1 MSTYNSRQKLAPH
14 KLGHVVRAAML
25 ALVLGTGL
33 AACSSDDG
41 QEEYVERPA
50 EELYTDAANAMDAR
64 DFENAAKL
72 FDEVERQHPYS
83 RWATQAQLM
92 AGFAHYQ
99 NLDYDEAILALDRF
113 IQLHPGHK
121 DIAYAYYLKALSYY
135 EQITDVKR
143 DQAVTEEAMSG
154 LRQVFTRFP
163 ESKYARDAKLKYELT
178 EDHLAGKEM
187 SIGRY
192 YEKRGQYQAAINRFR
207 EVVEKY
213 QTTSHVPEALHR
225 LTESYLAL
233 GVIPEAQASAAVL
246 GYNFPGSDWYEDSYA
261 LLAEEGYEPVRPE
274 KGWLARMMDNVA
286 KAF

>member
-1 MSTYNSRQKLAPH
+1 MTAPIGSRSGNRFRPVL
-14 KLGHVVRAAML
+14 LGL
-25 ALVLGTGL
+25 ALVLSL
-33 AACSSDDG
+33 AACSGDDEG
-41 QEEYVERPA
+41 VAYVERPA
-50 EELYTDAANAMDAR
+50 EEIYNTAANALDSGR
-64 DFENAAKL
+64 YQEAAQQ

-83 RWATQAQLM
+83 EWATRAQLM
-92 AGFAHYQ
+92 AGYAYYQ
-99 NLDYDEAILALDRF
+99 DLDYDQAILALERF
-113 IQLHPGHK
+113 IQLQPGHK
-121 DIAYAYYLKALSYY
+121 DIAYAYYLRALSYY

-143 DQAVTEEAMSG
+143 DQAVTQQAMDG

-163 ESKYARDAKLKYELT
+163 ESKYARDARLKFELT

-192 YEKRGQYQAAINRFR
+192 YQKRGQYQAAINRYR
-207 EVVEKY
+207 RVVDEF

-233 GVIPEAQASAAVL
+233 GVVPEAQAAAAVL

-274 KGWLARMMDNVA
+274 KGWMARMMDKVA
-286 KAF
+286 NAF

>member
-1 MSTYNSRQKLAPH
+1 MTAPIGSCSGNRFRPIL
-14 KLGHVVRAAML
+14 LGL
-25 ALVLGTGL
+25 ALVLSL
-33 AACSSDDG
+33 AACTSDDEG
-41 QEEYVERPA
+41 VAYVERPA
-50 EELYTDAANAMDAR
+50 EEIYNTAANALDAGR
-64 DFENAAKL
+64 YQEAAQQ

-83 RWATQAQLM
+83 EWATRAQLM
-92 AGFAHYQ
+92 AGYAYYQ
-99 NLDYDEAILALDRF
+99 DLDYDQAILALERF
-113 IQLHPGHK
+113 IQLQPGHK
-121 DIAYAYYLKALSYY
+121 DIAYAYYLRALSYY

-143 DQAVTEEAMSG
+143 DQAVTQQAMDG

-163 ESKYARDAKLKYELT
+163 ESKYARDARLKFELT

-192 YEKRGQYQAAINRFR
+192 YQKRGQYQAAINRYR
-207 EVVEKY
+207 RVVDEF

-233 GVIPEAQASAAVL
+233 GVVPEAQAAAAVL

-274 KGWLARMMDNVA
+274 KGWMARMMDKVA
-286 KAF
+286 NAF

>member
-1 MSTYNSRQKLAPH
+1 MTAPIGSRSGNRFRPIL
-14 KLGHVVRAAML
+14 LGL
-25 ALVLGTGL
+25 ALVLSL
-33 AACSSDDG
+33 AACTSDDEG
-41 QEEYVERPA
+41 VAYVERPA
-50 EELYTDAANAMDAR
+50 EEIYNTAANALDAGR
-64 DFENAAKL
+64 YQEAAQQ

-83 RWATQAQLM
+83 EWATRAQLM
-92 AGFAHYQ
+92 AGYAYYQ
-99 NLDYDEAILALDRF
+99 DLDYDQAILALERF
-113 IQLHPGHK
+113 IQLQPGHK
-121 DIAYAYYLKALSYY
+121 DIAYAYYLRALSYY

-143 DQAVTEEAMSG
+143 DQAVTQQAMDG

-163 ESKYARDAKLKYELT
+163 ESKYARDARLKFELT

-192 YEKRGQYQAAINRFR
+192 YQKRGQYQAAINRYR
-207 EVVEKY
+207 RVVDEF

-233 GVIPEAQASAAVL
+233 GVVPEAQAAAAVL

-274 KGWLARMMDNVA
+274 KGWMARMMDKVA
-286 KAF
+286 NAF

>member
-1 MSTYNSRQKLAPH
+1 MTAPIGSCSGNRFRPIL
-14 KLGHVVRAAML
+14 LGL
-25 ALVLGTGL
+25 ALVLSL
-33 AACSSDDG
+33 AACSSDDEG
-41 QEEYVERPA
+41 VAYVERPA
-50 EELYTDAANAMDAR
+50 EEIYNTAANALDSGR
-64 DFENAAKL
+64 YQEAAQQ

-83 RWATQAQLM
+83 EWATRAQLM
-92 AGFAHYQ
+92 AGYAYYQ
-99 NLDYDEAILALDRF
+99 DLDYDQAILALERF
-113 IQLHPGHK
+113 IQLQPGHK
-121 DIAYAYYLKALSYY
+121 DIAYAYYLRALSYY

-143 DQAVTEEAMSG
+143 DQAVTQQAMDG

-163 ESKYARDAKLKYELT
+163 ESKYARDARLKFELT

-192 YEKRGQYQAAINRFR
+192 YQKRGQYQAAINRYR
-207 EVVEKY
+207 RVVDEF

-233 GVIPEAQASAAVL
+233 GVVPEAQAAAAVL

-274 KGWLARMMDNVA
+274 KGWMARMMDKVA
-286 KAF
+286 NAF